1 MWANGTGFPYS
12 LLPLLI
18 LVYVLPSMS
27 FPCLNV
33 SNSSYSPENKTA
45 TPHSILHSPH
55 VLPSAYLTQ
64 ISTTFTQWFSFWCGK
79 EPSIF
84 SPQSSGSYLI
94 WGHST
99 TPSYAYLTVS
109 RSINMLC
116 HWHVG
121 WQLEKLL
128 HRGQLSSSKSTMSH
142 LSNSISRTSA
152 KDFWCE
158 LSHAPKLP
166 MGNNY
171 KSYC

>member
-1 MWANGTGFPYS
+1 
-12 LLPLLI
+12 
-18 LVYVLPSMS
+18 MS
-27 FPCLNV
+27 CPCLKV
-33 SNSSYSPENKTA
+33 SNSSYSPQNKTA

-55 VLPSAYLTQ
+55 VLSSAYLTTQ

-142 LSNSISRTSA
+142 LSNSTSRTSA
-152 KDFWCE
+152 KDCQNCQWE
-158 LSHAPKLP
+158 IITSHTVRRNVNYYHYRTWRFLK
-166 MGNNY
+166 NY
-171 KSYC
+171 KQHYYIM